1 MLANMENVQYL
12 TTCINSWEHSLQVI
26 KAEIA
31 NNRAWRYFMDSGQ
44 NAQRENI
51 LLLAKRNIEREL
63 HSLKTKRGMLY
74 KAMRDNQL
82 SLIGE

>member
-1 MLANMENVQYL
+1 MLAIMENVQYL
-12 TTCINSWEHSLQVI
+12 TACINSWEHSLRVI
-26 KAEIA
+26 NSEIA
-31 NNRAWRYFMDSGQ
+31 NNRAWRHFMNSGQ

>member
-12 TTCINSWEHSLQVI
+12 TTCINSWEYSLGVI

-31 NNRAWRYFMDSGQ
+31 NNRAWRHFMSSGQ

-74 KAMRDNQL
+74 KTMRDNQMN
-82 SLIGE
+82 LIGE